1 MDRFALSLRFA
12 ALALAASLAAP
23 ALAHEETHHHHDH
36 SHDDGRGDWA
46 RNYITVG
53 FAKGSDDC
61 SIEHDYGAVHEPTL
75 RDLFS
80 PGSHESFCPEQ
91 SFAASYGHRF
101 HRNWGLE
108 IGQIRGPEVETEG
121 DDDDINH
128 RLRSGYRYF
137 HPYQSRPLPYSA
149 ESEAVTSYAAVTF
162 FLGSGTGFQPYLM
175 AGKARRKFTRSHLCP
190 ESSGG
195 NKGPYKGYY
204 YLHSYEV
211 EMEEEVPIRGLGAF
225 IGLGKRFGLRVSY
238 KELPD
243 QDISFYGA
251 EFSFSF

>member
-12 ALALAASLAAP
+12 ALALAASLAVP

-53 FAKGSDDC
+53 FAEGSDDC
-61 SIEHDYGAVHEPTL
+61 SIEHNYGAVHQEEY
-75 RDLFS
+75 RSLFRY
-80 PGSHESFCPEQ
+80 GSRESFCPEH
-91 SFAASYGHRF
+91 SFAASFGHRF

-121 DDDDINH
+121 DDDDGYH
-128 RLRSGYRYF
+128 RRYPNGFRYF
-137 HPYQSRPLPYSA
+137 PPHRSRPLPYNA
-149 ESEAVTSYAAVTF
+149 KSEAVTSYAAVTF

-175 AGKARRKFTRSHLCP
+175 AGKARREFTLSHLCP
-190 ESSGG
+190 EDPNGKYQGHYRLYS
-195 NKGPYKGYY
+195 YK
-204 YLHSYEV
+204 V
-211 EMEEEVPIRGLGAF
+211 EMAEEVPIQGLGAF
-225 IGLGKRFGLRVSY
+225 IGLGKSFGLRVSY